1 MKDEDMKLE
10 NLRHVDVEI
19 YEVLMTR
26 IHQVMK
32 DWGFTFN
39 EAINLF
45 LDWGSIHAVKFMERQ
60 REERRLIEEKK
71 KKEDGY
77 VN

>member
-19 YEVLMTR
+19 YDVLMTR
-26 IHQVMK
+26 IYRVMK

-45 LDWGSIHAVKFMERQ
+45 LGD
-60 REERRLIEEKK
+60 
-71 KKEDGY
+71 Y
-77 VN
+77 P

>member
-45 LDWGSIHAVKFMERQ
+45 LDWGSIQSRVCQNKCVKDES
-60 REERRLIEEKK
+60 RLHR
-71 KKEDGY
+71 
-77 VN
+77 